1 MKPIITLL
9 VFLCIVQKSEAK
21 PSYSIVPRQATAN
34 LLSGNV
40 STLLI
45 STIKSKPAL
54 KKSKLLSFLL
64 KLKKKD
70 NEDSEK
76 RQNRLL
82 GKISAAFGG
91 SSLLFMI
98 LTFVFA
104 SGFTA
109 LAWFLTSIIAIIL
122 GAIAIRRSKKFS
134 NGTDSG
140 RKGGIAGIILGS
152 LGLAAI
158 IIWTIVELSGLS

>member
-9 VFLCIVQKSEAK
+9 VFLCIIQKSEAK
-21 PSYSIVPRQATAN
+21 LSYSIVPRQATAN

-40 STLLI
+40 STLLF

-82 GKISAAFGG
+82 GRVSVAFGG
-91 SSLLFMI
+91 LSLVFMI
-98 LTFVFA
+98 LTFIFET
-104 SGFTA
+104 GFTMVSWFA
-109 LAWFLTSIIAIIL
+109 LPLIGIIL
-122 GAIAIRRSKKFS
+122 GMIALRRSKKF
-134 NGTDSG
+134 TDKTNSG
-140 RKGGIAGIILGS
+140 RKEAITGIILGS
-152 LGLAAI
+152 LGLAAF
-158 IIWTIVELSGLS
+158 IIWTIIELSSWS